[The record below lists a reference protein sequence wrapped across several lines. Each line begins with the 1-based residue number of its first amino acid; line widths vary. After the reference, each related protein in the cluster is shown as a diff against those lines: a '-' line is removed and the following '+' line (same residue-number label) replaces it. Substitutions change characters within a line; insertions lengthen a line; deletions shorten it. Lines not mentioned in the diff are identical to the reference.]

1 MNLVMDEAS
10 EVYLKTQGSKPIGQF
25 LTWEQLLVTGG
36 DTLRPSLFPPLPSLP
51 SPNQVASCYE
61 VTT

>member
-25 LTWEQLLVTGG
+25 LAVSEFSE
-36 DTLRPSLFPPLPSLP
+36 R
-51 SPNQVASCYE
+51 
-61 VTT
+61 